1 MFSVFLIVCIISST
15 STSVFQREKRESVGQ
30 IFAHLLDSILGET
43 KNMTINND
51 TLPSTFSLLNTFKSH
66 STGTSKTSTPSP
78 TSSTSTTTS
87 TNVTLSPSDDTTE
100 THTTSETVTMTSD
113 SRFTLTSSRTDAVT
127 LNEYCAAEFSFKELC
142 GNGLS
147 DILLDL
153 NIWDVYGIMFSND
166 VIEALLLNCASGHWC
181 LYDEFDYW
189 NGLMMEK
196 AAMVKDS
203 PIFSQICQATSISC
217 FEKILTNVTDCP
229 IEQVCKMFQKV
240 LPGVH
245 SIRQRK

>member
-1 MFSVFLIVCIISST
+1 
-15 STSVFQREKRESVGQ
+15 
-30 IFAHLLDSILGET
+30 
-43 KNMTINND
+43 
-51 TLPSTFSLLNTFKSH
+51 
-66 STGTSKTSTPSP
+66 
-78 TSSTSTTTS
+78 
-87 TNVTLSPSDDTTE
+87 
-100 THTTSETVTMTSD
+100 
-113 SRFTLTSSRTDAVT
+113 
-127 LNEYCAAEFSFKELC
+127 
-142 GNGLS
+142 
-147 DILLDL
+147 
-153 NIWDVYGIMFSND
+153 MFSND

-181 LYDEFDYW
+181 LYDTFDYW

-229 IEQVCKMFQKV
+229 IAQVCKMFQKV

>member
-1 MFSVFLIVCIISST
+1 
-15 STSVFQREKRESVGQ
+15 
-30 IFAHLLDSILGET
+30 
-43 KNMTINND
+43 
-51 TLPSTFSLLNTFKSH
+51 
-66 STGTSKTSTPSP
+66 
-78 TSSTSTTTS
+78 
-87 TNVTLSPSDDTTE
+87 
-100 THTTSETVTMTSD
+100 MTSD
-113 SRFTLTSSRTDAVT
+113 SRLTLPSSTTDAVT

-153 NIWDVYGIMFSND
+153 NIWDVYGVMFSND

-217 FEKILTNVTDCP
+217 FENILTNVTDCP

>member
-15 STSVFQREKRESVGQ
+15 STSVLQREQRESVGQ
-30 IFAHLLDSILGET
+30 VFAHLLDSILGET
-43 KNMTINND
+43 KNMTISND
-51 TLPSTFSLLNTFKSH
+51 TLPSTFSLLNTIKSH
-66 STGTSKTSTPSP
+66 STGTSKTPTPTPST
-78 TSSTSTTTS
+78 TSSSSTTTS
-87 TNVTLSPSDDTTE
+87 TNVTLSPSDVTTE
-100 THTTSETVTMTSD
+100 THTTPETVTMTSD
-113 SRFTLTSSRTDAVT
+113 SRFTLSSSTTEAVT
-127 LNEYCAAEFSFKELC
+127 LSENCAAEFSFKEFC

-153 NIWDVYGIMFSND
+153 NIWDVYGVMFSND

-203 PIFSQICQATSISC
+203 PIFSQICQSTSISC
-217 FEKILTNVTDCP
+217 FEKILTNITDCP

-240 LPGVH
+240 LLGVH
-245 SIRQRK
+245 S